1 METVYLICFAAGATV
16 LVIQFLMTLI
26 GFEMD
31 HDVDAGHVE
40 LDAGPVDLDVGQGD
54 VDVPD
59 ADGGGEVIDVS
70 GDHDIDT
77 HIEGHGHAHAH
88 EAGSSFF
95 RMLSVRTLTAACAF
109 FGLGG
114 LAANSLEWPVIASL
128 PVAIVAGL
136 IAMYIVAWIMRVL
149 YGLRSEGNVYIE
161 CALGSRGTVY
171 LAIPDED
178 AGVGKVLVNVQDRTM
193 EYDAR
198 SLHGPIATGTPVV
211 VVDVVDS
218 NTVQVEPAENV
229 EGN

>member
-26 GFEMD
+26 GFDMD
-31 HDVDAGHVE
+31 HDVDAGHIE
-40 LDAGPVDLDVGQGD
+40 LDAGHGDIDVADTDAGGD
-54 VDVPD
+54 VV
-59 ADGGGEVIDVS
+59 DVS
-70 GDHDIDT
+70 GDHDVDA
-77 HIEGHGHAHAH
+77 HVDGHGHAH

-95 RMLSVRTLTAACAF
+95 RMLSIRALTAACAF

-114 LAANSLEWPVIASL
+114 LGANSMGWPLLISL
-128 PVAIVAGL
+128 PIAIVAGF

-161 CALGSRGTVY
+161 CALGSPGTVY
-171 LAIPDED
+171 LAIPGED
-178 AGVGKVLVNVQDRTM
+178 AGVGKVLVKVQDRTM

-198 SLHGPIATGTPVV
+198 STHGPLATGTPVV
-211 VVDVVDS
+211 VVDVIDS
-218 NTVQVEPAENV
+218 NTVQVESVENF